1 MILRQ
6 GRLGAM
12 IGLPGLA
19 GDHQGLC
26 FILKLAILMSIGF
39 EAFKVGVRRHGE
51 TGAQQL
57 GVNLG
62 AKSVEATA
70 GHQVGEVHGTTIN
83 LGDHPFGA
91 DYGLPISI
99 IGQFNFMKSI

>member
-6 GRLGAM
+6 GRRGAM
-12 IGLPGLA
+12 IGLHGLA

-26 FILKLAILMSIGF
+26 FILKLTFFMRIGF

-51 TGAQQL
+51 TGAQQH
-57 GVNLG
+57 GVSLG

-70 GHQVGEVHGTTIN
+70 GHQVGEVHGATMMD
-83 LGDHPFGA
+83 GAHPTGA
-91 DYGLPISI
+91 DYTDFRFELSV
-99 IGQFNFMKSI
+99 NFIL